1 VTDSASARYLQ
12 ALASGAAREA
22 GGLAQLAELAR
33 DAHQAAGGPP
43 VQREEAAG
51 FFGLSPGPFSE
62 HDRFTTLAGQH
73 RAHGLLGL
81 AEAVLA
87 LAVQR
92 APDSGQ
98 ARANHALAL
107 HELGRHVEALA
118 QAERAV
124 AAVPGLAAAWFN
136 LGLIRAAL
144 HDGAGAAQAHAQ
156 AQALSPQSGMHHQ
169 HAGLELKEQGRLLEA
184 QGAFRYAMTLDG
196 ASPEAWVNLG
206 NVLLEAGDAQAAEDA
221 ALAALAM
228 RPQDRRAAT
237 NLLMAQQYNPCHTAE
252 TLRESAMRWGQLW
265 QQPQAEAP
273 AFEPFTG
280 GRPLR
285 VGYLSSDFRQHPI
298 GWLLGPVLAGHDA
311 ATVELHAF
319 DTDNGR
325 HAGDPLKAE
334 LRCHVAHWHE
344 VGGLDDGALAARVR
358 AAGIDVLVELA
369 GHTDGGRLGVLA
381 HRPAPVQL
389 SWLGYFASTGV
400 PAVDGV
406 VTGSVVGD
414 APAAA
419 WYTEPLLHLGRP
431 HIAWRAPS
439 YAPAPAVSVASSRQ
453 GGITFGSFNTAA
465 KLSDAT
471 VALWARLLLVRPD
484 SRLLLRRSC
493 FGDPA
498 FAEHT
503 RRRFASHGVA
513 PERIVTAPALP
524 HDQMLAAYAELDIA
538 LDPAPFSGLITSLE
552 ALWMGL
558 PVVTLSGLRP
568 VSRQTE
574 MVLRALG
581 QERWIAT
588 TPEAWLQTCLRLAD
602 DTAARSAWLH
612 GARAAMSASPL
623 MDGADLARQ
632 LEALYLRLRATTTP

>member
-419 WYTEPLLHLGRP
+419 WYTEPLLHLGR
-431 HIAWRAPS
+431 
-439 YAPAPAVSVASSRQ
+439 
-453 GGITFGSFNTAA
+453 
-465 KLSDAT
+465 
-471 VALWARLLLVRPD
+471 
-484 SRLLLRRSC
+484 
-493 FGDPA
+493 
-498 FAEHT
+498 
-503 RRRFASHGVA
+503 
-513 PERIVTAPALP
+513 LP
-524 HDQMLAAYAELDIA
+524 QAC
-538 LDPAPFSGLITSLE
+538 G
-552 ALWMGL
+552 
-558 PVVTLSGLRP
+558 
-568 VSRQTE
+568 
-574 MVLRALG
+574 
-581 QERWIAT
+581 
-588 TPEAWLQTCLRLAD
+588 
-602 DTAARSAWLH
+602 
-612 GARAAMSASPL
+612 
-623 MDGADLARQ
+623 
-632 LEALYLRLRATTTP
+632 